1 MKVAVVQDWLVVNG
15 GAEKVLKEIIG
26 YFGDADVFAL
36 VDFLDDNERK
46 ELLGGKRAKT
56 SFIQSL
62 PFAKNKYRNYVALF
76 PAAIE
81 SLDLSGYDL
90 IISSSYAVAKG
101 IIKSPNQIHIC
112 YCHSPIRYAWDLED
126 EYLLG
131 MGFFKRNIARLI
143 LAYIRAWDL
152 RTLSRV
158 DVFVANSDYIRQ
170 RIERLYNRTSIVL
183 YPPVDTGKFI
193 GETVKSDYYFT
204 SARLVPYKR
213 VDLIINAFNQLPHLK
228 LIVSGDGPELE
239 NLVSISNDNITF
251 VNFLKQAELISY
263 IKKAKAFL
271 LAANE
276 DFGITSIEAQSCYTP
291 VIALKKGGYLETV
304 IEGKTGIFFEEQTC
318 ASLKEAIVKF
328 ENEKRIYNPT
338 DFKTNVSRFSKEQ
351 FLLGFDQLIND
362 TLGSKIK

>member
-1 MKVAVVQDWLVVNG
+1 M
-15 GAEKVLKEIIG
+15 
-26 YFGDADVFAL
+26 
-36 VDFLDDNERK
+36 
-46 ELLGGKRAKT
+46 
-56 SFIQSL
+56 
-62 PFAKNKYRNYVALF
+62 
-76 PAAIE
+76 
-81 SLDLSGYDL
+81 
-90 IISSSYAVAKG
+90 
-101 IIKSPNQIHIC
+101 
-112 YCHSPIRYAWDLED
+112 
-126 EYLLG
+126 
-131 MGFFKRNIARLI
+131 
-143 LAYIRAWDL
+143 AYIRAWDL